1 MTSPLLRSLS
11 PLLCLSAVLAL
22 GCAAQPQ
29 NIRLEPQVQSSAS
42 SNVGQGKKVWLQV
55 RDARPRKT
63 LGVVG
68 DLSGSYA
75 HVSVEDDFSTQMY
88 QSVSAAL
95 RRMGFDV
102 HPTPV
107 ADARSLAV
115 EVRDLE
121 YQSLKEGLTYDTETK
136 VAIGA
141 LATNGESRYE
151 RLYTAGASKSAPLK
165 PSATDN
171 ERTVNETVSIALQ
184 EMLND
189 DRLTAVLVQ

>member
-75 HVSVEDDFSTQMY
+75 HVSVEDDFSAQMY

-141 LATNGESRYE
+141 LATSGESRYE

-171 ERTVNETVSIALQ
+171 ERTVNETFSIALQ

-189 DRLTAVLVQ
+189 DRLTAILVQ